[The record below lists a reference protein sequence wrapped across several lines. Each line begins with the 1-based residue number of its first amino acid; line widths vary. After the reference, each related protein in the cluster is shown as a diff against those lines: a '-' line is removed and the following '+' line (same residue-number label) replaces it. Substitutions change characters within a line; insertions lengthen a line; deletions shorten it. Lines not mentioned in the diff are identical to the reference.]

1 MVNEYKR
8 IVLLKGLVPISDDYF
23 SLFKSLMARD
33 LGLNRK
39 KQKQCTRDQI
49 ADRME
54 DKFPDDAGLDKLI
67 KFCKDLS
74 GLRTRARILKKE
86 RSKVMGEASLEIN
99 RQEAGPAMPTST
111 TSHMLKSERGE
122 TSTAHA
128 ETSTAHAETSTT
140 QAETSTTQETS
151 TAHAE
156 TSTAH
161 AETSTAQAET
171 STTQETSTAQKRK
184 NMSKEKTG
192 VKKTKASMRPDQPP
206 CSKEDTARRQPSIAQ
221 VSSSASSNISLAK
234 KPLEGH
240 LDLKMSPGS
249 STSPSQN
256 AIPGSTATYH
266 SNSSE
271 TPRRRTVPREPSEEV
286 GYHHGPKQVMVL
298 KVTEPFTY
306 DTEEDKR
313 MFHATVATETE
324 FFRVKVFDAALRSKF
339 IPRKIIAISD
349 YFGCNGFLE
358 IYRPSCVS
366 DVNVDQT
373 MVISKRLRQ
382 RAIATPRISHLF
394 LQTKG
399 TFVNGEFAVIKK
411 TERNNFI
418 YYGIE
423 DDTGKMEVVV
433 YGRLTNINCE
443 PGSKLRLVCFE
454 LNSTEDMWQLKSV
467 RHSYMQVPLENPI
480 IASKKTGD
488 ERLSSGTGSQRRQQ
502 RVQDVH
508 CTVPNPYNLLSI
520 LSASRTWYTV
530 LDLKDTFFCLR
541 LHLNS
546 QPLFAFKWRD
556 PESGRTGQLTLT
568 RLPQGFKNS
577 HTLFDEALH
586 WDLATFQTRED
597 CELGTQKILAE
608 LGELGYQ
615 VSAKKAQLC
624 RTEVTYLG
632 YTLKKW
638 TAVAHKRQKTDS
650 HTNPNPNHA
659 LPDPVASGWLSCLRV
674 IAATATLIKD
684 ADKLTLVQKMTVVA
698 PHALESIIRQP
709 PDHWITNDRMTH
721 YQSLLLTERVTF
733 APPAIL
739 NPTTLLPEVDETPV
753 HQCEEILAEETGTW
767 SDLTNRPWPGMVNE
781 YKRIVLLK
789 GLIPISDNY
798 FSIFKSLMARDLGLN
813 RKKQKQCTRDEIADM
828 MEDKFPDDAGL
839 DKLIK
844 FCEDLSG
851 LRTRAGI
858 LKKERSKVMGEA
870 SLEIN
875 RQEAGP
881 AMPTSTTSHMLKSER
896 GETSTAHAETS
907 TAHAETS
914 TAQAET
920 STTQETST
928 AQKRKNMSKEKTGVK
943 KTKASMRPVQPPY
956 SKEDTDR
963 RQPSIAQGSSS
974 ASSNISLAKK
984 NTIIKKHSII
994 KTKGPLSLEKHQ
1006 SVEFSTT
1013 NNFPDASEILT
1024 FEGFSVIASNSLLS
1038 SQKPLETHLD
1048 LKMSPGSSTSPS
1060 QNFPM
1065 FSASDTSMHLNS
1077 TVLST
1082 LSSEPL
1088 ATLTK
1093 KAQLIKIPP
1102 PATASSTLLTSH
1114 ATPPTASSSL
1124 LAPQLSSETTSRA
1137 LHAIPGSTA
1146 TYHSNPSKTPKRR
1159 TVPKEPSN
1167 EEGHHQGPKQVMVL
1181 KVTEPF
1187 TYDTE
1192 EDKRMF
1198 HATVAT
1204 ETEFF
1209 RVKVFEAALKSKFI
1223 PRNIIEISDYYG
1235 CNGFLE
1241 IHKQSCVSDV
1251 NVDQTMVISKT
1262 LRQRAIA
1269 TPKISHLFSHTK
1281 GTFVNGEFAVIKKTE
1296 RNNSIYYGIEDDT
1309 GKMEVVVYGR
1319 LTNINCEP
1327 GSKLRLVCFELN
1339 STENTWQLKSVKHSY
1354 MQPSVF
1360 SEASRNSLGLKM
1372 SPGSS
1377 TSPSQNFPVFSAS
1390 DTSMHLNSTVPS
1402 TLSSEPLATLTKKA
1416 QLIKIPPPATASS
1429 ILLASH
1435 ATPPTASS
1443 SLLTPQLSSATTSRA
1458 LHAIPGSTA
1467 TYHSNPSKTP
1477 RRGTVPKE
1485 SSKEAGHH
1493 QGPKQVMVLKVTEPF
1508 TYGMKEDRRMF
1519 HATVATE
1526 TEFFR
1531 VKVFDA
1537 ALRSKFIPRKIIAI
1551 SDYFGRN
1558 GFLEIYKPSCVS
1570 DVNVDQTMVISK
1582 TLRERAIATPKISH
1596 PFLET
1601 KGTFVNGEFAV
1612 IKKTERNNL
1621 IYYEIEDDTGKME
1634 VVVYGRLTNINCEPG
1649 SKVRLVCFELNST
1662 KNTWQLKSI
1671 RHSYMQVINA
1681 RR

>member
-586 WDLATFQTRED
+586 WDLATFRANNSQ
-597 CELGTQKILAE
+597 
-608 LGELGYQ
+608 
-615 VSAKKAQLC
+615 
-624 RTEVTYLG
+624 
-632 YTLKKW
+632 
-638 TAVAHKRQKTDS
+638 
-650 HTNPNPNHA
+650 
-659 LPDPVASGWLSCLRV
+659 
-674 IAATATLIKD
+674 
-684 ADKLTLVQKMTVVA
+684 
-698 PHALESIIRQP
+698 
-709 PDHWITNDRMTH
+709 
-721 YQSLLLTERVTF
+721 
-733 APPAIL
+733 
-739 NPTTLLPEVDETPV
+739 
-753 HQCEEILAEETGTW
+753 
-767 SDLTNRPWPGMVNE
+767 MVNE

-974 ASSNISLAKK
+974 ASSNISLAK
-984 NTIIKKHSII
+984 
-994 KTKGPLSLEKHQ
+994 
-1006 SVEFSTT
+1006 
-1013 NNFPDASEILT
+1013 
-1024 FEGFSVIASNSLLS
+1024 
-1038 SQKPLETHLD
+1038 KPLETHLD